1 MHAGF
6 SFSYSPISVLLR
18 QPLSIKKSYAEA
30 IQMTTYTLLSSSVIP
45 SLQLGIHPACI
56 FRTVGGWALLVQN
69 EYRKALKLCSFM
81 KNLINFLIFNA
92 KCCSTL
98 FAFSVKKATPL
109 ILFYKP
115 HPFQSVFRLNIC
127 TIELYIKKIY
137 KRGNNKIGAL

>member
-1 MHAGF
+1 
-6 SFSYSPISVLLR
+6 
-18 QPLSIKKSYAEA
+18 
-30 IQMTTYTLLSSSVIP
+30 MTTYTLLSSSDIP

-69 EYRKALKLCSFM
+69 EYRKALKPCCFM

-92 KCCSTL
+92 KGCSTL

-109 ILFYKP
+109 LLFYLNLYTP

-127 TIELYIKKIY
+127 TIELYKKIFY
-137 KRGNNKIGAL
+137 KQGNNKIGAL